1 MSAKFIRICK
11 DRKKRKE
18 VLNVW
23 IDHWKEWKSQ
33 MNSLMSVLYHK
44 IVIQYI
50 YDLFGLMSGLYH
62 KIVNQYIYIYQI
74 IYFY

>member
-1 MSAKFIRICK
+1 
-11 DRKKRKE
+11 
-18 VLNVW
+18 
-23 IDHWKEWKSQ
+23 

-62 KIVNQYIYIYQI
+62 KIVNQKKYIYISNHL
-74 IYFY
+74 FLLKVNEL